1 MQRPSQQDET
11 TWKALLKGLVGRTSV
26 ASMAAE
32 GTKAPSSDAKLC
44 TGERATWL
52 GVIQETLVDG
62 VDSRKT
68 YDDAEIGG
76 SHVASC

>member
-1 MQRPSQQDET
+1 
-11 TWKALLKGLVGRTSV
+11 
-26 ASMAAE
+26 MAAE